1 MEESQPNQRITPA
14 SDQKK
19 KAGVAILISALT
31 FGVICFFWV
40 FLKENARTK
49 ASSVDVQST
58 FSGNTDKEYLR
69 MKGKVL
75 RRYAPTSSPILP
87 DIELELPNHL
97 ENEREI
103 FQAANEMG
111 QNTVAHSPARKGVSI
126 HTTLAITSLG
136 SRYPLDSLEIN
147 MAVDG
152 KQLKTAYQGSGT
164 YGIYLSAR
172 DSLMF
177 RKRKLAIIEKDGLEL
192 KRSYVKLGMS
202 NSVFLE

>member
-19 KAGVAILISALT
+19 KAGVALLISALSY
-31 FGVICFFWV
+31 GVICFFWV

-75 RRYAPTSSPILP
+75 RRYAPTSSPMLP
-87 DIELELPNHL
+87 DIEIELPNHQ
-97 ENEREI
+97 ENEREL

-111 QNTVAHSPARKGVSI
+111 QNTVDHSPTKKGISMGRIIYTNSI
-126 HTTLAITSLG
+126 HVIHSAC
-136 SRYPLDSLEIN
+136 YYNE
-147 MAVDG
+147 
-152 KQLKTAYQGSGT
+152 AYQK
-164 YGIYLSAR
+164 LS
-172 DSLMF
+172 
-177 RKRKLAIIEKDGLEL
+177 
-192 KRSYVKLGMS
+192 
-202 NSVFLE
+202 